1 MDWSL
6 VIFAGIVL
14 FFAYRGYS
22 RGLLRSL
29 ARILGVVAGYACAL
43 VFTGEASKLLE
54 ANSQLQG
61 IVAFIVAGLGL
72 FLGAS
77 IGVSLLF
84 WMLGKLLGGDGEVS
98 AGSRA
103 GGAAV
108 GIATGLL
115 VAIIVIWTI
124 SFVRD
129 TRPDSSLAGSEL
141 AKARWIEDL
150 TTRVVGKAVGSA
162 MSLSSANP
170 EITRLTAALAES
182 PGEIVQ
188 QAQRLAQSED
198 MTALL
203 HDPRNQA
210 VLNSGDLDAVREL
223 PAFRKRMANPDMLA
237 LADST
242 GLIDEETR
250 NSQGTEAA
258 LAMQIT
264 DIWGRAQ
271 RVKTDPRLTQIL
283 SDPDFRQKIQSG
295 NPLDLLGNE
304 KLLEVA
310 NIIFSEQPTPVTDV
324 NPGIAGGG
332 NAGNKTP
339 TRQAPGKKP
348 KPEKKVYTWT
358 DDRGV
363 LHVSDQPPEQ

>member
-1 MDWSL
+1 MDWPLIIFSV
-6 VIFAGIVL
+6 VIL
-14 FFAYRGYS
+14 FFVYRGYR

-29 ARILGVVAGYACAL
+29 ARILGVAAGYACAI
-43 VFTGEASKLLE
+43 VFTGESSQLLE

-84 WMLGKLLGGDGEVS
+84 WMLNKLLGGDDEIS
-98 AGSRA
+98 LGSRL
-103 GGAAV
+103 GGATV
-108 GIATGLL
+108 GLATGLL
-115 VAIIVIWTI
+115 VAIVVIWTI

-129 TRPDSSLAGSEL
+129 TRPDSALQGDAQEKPGWVEALAN
-141 AKARWIEDL
+141 
-150 TTRVVGKAVGSA
+150 RVVGKAVGSA
-162 MSLSSANP
+162 MSLGSADP

-210 VLNSGDLDAVREL
+210 VLNSGDLEAVREL
-223 PAFRKRMANPDMLA
+223 PAFQKLMANPDMQA
-237 LADST
+237 LAESS
-242 GLIDEETR
+242 GLLDEETK

-258 LAMQIT
+258 LAKQIT
-264 DIWGRAQ
+264 DIWGRTQ
-271 RVKTDPRLTQIL
+271 RVKSDPRLTQIM

-295 NPLDLLGNE
+295 NPLDLLANE

-310 NIIFSEQPTPVTDV
+310 NIIFSEQPAAVTDTGIKSTG
-324 NPGIAGGG
+324 NPG
-332 NAGNKTP
+332 
-339 TRQAPGKKP
+339 APKQKKKKP
-348 KPEKKVYTWT
+348 KPDKKVYTWT
-358 DDRGV
+358 DERGV
-363 LHVSDQPPEQ
+363 LHVSDQPPDQ